1 MESDADVEPESEEAL
16 EYVSSKGL
24 PTGVP
29 YESEAGSDELDEG
42 EEVEPVGLE

>member
-1 MESDADVEPESEEAL
+1 MESDADVEP

-42 EEVEPVGLE
+42 EEAEPDGLE